1 MTTRLIP
8 PALGLASV
16 AAVVLICVLSLV
28 PGNERPHTGAP
39 GQVEHFIAYALT
51 GAVLTVRLRSRRT
64 AIMLGLVVLAAVCET
79 GQIWVPGRTAQ
90 VVDFLASSAGAVT
103 GTLLAGAA
111 LVRWPTLGR
120 PA

>member
-1 MTTRLIP
+1 MTTRLLP
-8 PALGLASV
+8 PALGLASM
-16 AAVVLICVLSLV
+16 AAVAVICVLSLV

-39 GQVEHFIAYALT
+39 GQVEHFIAYCLT
-51 GAVLTVRLRSRRT
+51 GAVLALRLRSRRT
-64 AIMLGLVVLAAVCET
+64 GIILGLVVLAGVLET

-120 PA
+120 LA